1 MSEPEDTQNF
11 IMMPSPYRGA
21 DCVKI
26 EGGAHMARTVTK
38 LVESGVAVMG
48 HVGLTP
54 QSISTLGGFRAQ
66 GRTAFKARRVLDD
79 ALTLQD
85 AGAFAVVVECVPAIV
100 GAAIT
105 DALDVPT
112 IGIGAGP
119 GTDGQVL
126 VYHDLL
132 GSLHHPHHAVHV
144 PKFCKVFADVGYIT
158 HEGLA
163 DFRDQVKAQEFP
175 SDNFSPYAMPDEER
189 KKFAKSLELDLENRS
204 RNKSEIRESQCPNHF

>member
-1 MSEPEDTQNF
+1 MLLLRKLRLTP
-11 IMMPSPYRGA
+11 RRCA
-21 DCVKI
+21 DCVKV
-26 EGGAHMARTVTK
+26 EGGAHMARTVAK

-48 HVGLTP
+48 HVGLMP
-54 QSISTLGGFRAQ
+54 QAISTLGGFRAQ
-66 GRTAFKARRVLDD
+66 GRTAIKARRVLDD
-79 ALTLQD
+79 ALALQD

-100 GAAIT
+100 GAAIA

-144 PKFCKVFADVGYIT
+144 PKFCKVFADVGHMTY
-158 HEGLA
+158 EGLA
-163 DFRDQVKAQEFP
+163 DFRDQVKTRDFP
-175 SDNFSPYAMPDEER
+175 SRAFSPYAMPDDER
-189 KKFAKSLELDLENRS
+189 EKFAESLLHDVENRRIN
-204 RNKSEIRESQCPNHF
+204 RNQTRESCGVHCHL

>member
-1 MSEPEDTQNF
+1 
-11 IMMPSPYRGA
+11 
-21 DCVKI
+21 
-26 EGGAHMARTVTK
+26 MARTVAK

-48 HVGLTP
+48 HVGLMP

-66 GRTAFKARRVLDD
+66 GRTATKARRVLDD
-79 ALTLQD
+79 ALALQA

-100 GAAIT
+100 GAAIA

-144 PKFCKVFADVGYIT
+144 PKFCKVFEDVGYMT
-158 HEGLA
+158 YKGLA
-163 DFRDQVKAQEFP
+163 DFRNQVKAQEFP
-175 SDNFSPYAMPDEER
+175 SCAFSPYAMPDDE
-189 KKFAKSLELDLENRS
+189 KTKFAESLEHDFENRR
-204 RNKSEIRESQCPNHF
+204 RNKSEIRETQESRGIF